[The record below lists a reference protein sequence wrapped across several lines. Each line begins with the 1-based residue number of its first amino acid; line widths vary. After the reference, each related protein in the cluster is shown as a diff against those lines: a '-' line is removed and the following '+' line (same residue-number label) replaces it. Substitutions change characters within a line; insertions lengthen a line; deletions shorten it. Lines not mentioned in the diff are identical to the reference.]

1 MKFSVLINNY
11 NYANFISETLASVSA
26 QTLAAYEIIVV
37 DDGSTDASL
46 EVLAALQ
53 AATLPNL
60 KIISQPNGG
69 QLAAIRTAIT
79 AASGDW
85 LFFMDADDL
94 WKPDHLKIAAAAIQE
109 NPSSSVYYSGHEE
122 TQGPP
127 LFRSK
132 WPAGPAGPFTALVS
146 ATGVRIGT
154 ITSTVG
160 LRSDIAAQVAELPLW
175 VNQDWRIRADD
186 VLLYLAAY
194 AGAIFYHSREATVRY
209 RIHDSN
215 AFAHQD
221 DREKSYVENKERL
234 FDFLRSHYHVEP
246 ANHLDLLNR
255 ELGSYPKD
263 TRSCEVLR
271 RYRRAI
277 RFSKA
282 SYSMRLLA
290 YLKSYRHSRA
300 SR

>member
-11 NYANFISETLASVSA
+11 NYANFIGETLASVGA
-26 QTLAAYEIIVV
+26 QSLAAHEIIVV
-37 DDGSTDASL
+37 DDGSTDDSL
-46 EVLAALQ
+46 EVLTALQ
-53 AATLPNL
+53 ATLPNL
-60 KIISQPNGG
+60 KILSQANGG

-94 WKPDHLKIAAAAIQE
+94 WKPDHLKIAAVPLQKH
-109 NPSSSVYYSGHEE
+109 PSSSVYYSGHQE
-122 TQGPP
+122 TKGPP

-132 WPAGPAGPFTALVS
+132 WPAGPAGPFRALVS

-154 ITSTVG
+154 ITSTVA

-175 VNQDWRIRADD
+175 VDHDWRIRADD

-194 AGAIFYHSREATVRY
+194 AGAIFYHSKEASVLY
-209 RIHDSN
+209 RIHGSN

-221 DREKSYVENKERL
+221 EREKSYVENKERL

-246 ANHLDLLNR
+246 ANHLGLLSN
-255 ELGSYPKD
+255 ELASYSTD
-263 TRSCEVLR
+263 SRSCEVLR

-282 SYSMRLLA
+282 PYSTRLLA
-290 YLKSYRHSRA
+290 YLKSYRRPKTK
-300 SR
+300 R